1 MLFFACGA
9 NGQTRFIV
17 NWLLTMTETSNH
29 AALVQNGAMKQ
40 LNEIEFWLVAGIAT
54 LIAQAARLG
63 NELFVKSTNPPSDPL
78 QAKYWRTKRH
88 WLVFSEL
95 MALPFFPSIA
105 LLISLYSKL
114 DQILCIGIS
123 MALGFLGLAFV
134 LDVARFAVK
143 KRLEMPTNTP
153 EAS

>member
-1 MLFFACGA
+1 
-9 NGQTRFIV
+9 
-17 NWLLTMTETSNH
+17 
-29 AALVQNGAMKQ
+29 MKQ
-40 LNEIEFWLVAGIAT
+40 LNEIEFWLVAGAAT

-63 NELFVKSTNPPSDPL
+63 NELFVKSTTPPTEPS
-78 QAKYWRTKRH
+78 QAKYWHTKRK

-95 MALPFFPSIA
+95 MALPFFPSLA
-105 LLISLYSKL
+105 LLISLYGNL

-143 KRLEMPTNTP
+143 KRLEMPQTSS
-153 EAS
+153 EAPQ